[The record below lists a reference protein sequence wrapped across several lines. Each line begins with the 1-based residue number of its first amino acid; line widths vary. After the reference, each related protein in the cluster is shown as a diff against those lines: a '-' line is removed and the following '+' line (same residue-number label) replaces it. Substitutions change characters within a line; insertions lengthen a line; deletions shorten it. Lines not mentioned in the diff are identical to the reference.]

1 MPSKVTF
8 WVLASCLTVEFVG
21 VEDSLASINRN
32 YNSNYVGLVLIDQ
45 RYSQPCYQRLL
56 LVGATGI
63 CQVLGN
69 IQPVPIINLF
79 S

>member
-32 YNSNYVGLVLIDQ
+32 YNSNYVVLIDQ
-45 RYSQPCYQRLL
+45 RYSQRCYQRLL
-56 LVGATGI
+56 LVGTNGI

-69 IQPVPIINLF
+69 IQLVPIINLF